1 MFTEVNWIR
10 SLDIFVRAY
19 FFKRDDC
26 IDKGK
31 KLLQTKNI
39 KAYKIIS
46 LQSGTTTS
54 KSNANSYI
62 KEIKKDIDVK
72 SSNNFCL

>member
-1 MFTEVNWIR
+1 MFTELDWIR

-19 FFKRDDC
+19 FFKRNEC

-46 LQSGTTTS
+46 LQSGTTN

-62 KEIKKDIDVK
+62 KEIKKDIDAK